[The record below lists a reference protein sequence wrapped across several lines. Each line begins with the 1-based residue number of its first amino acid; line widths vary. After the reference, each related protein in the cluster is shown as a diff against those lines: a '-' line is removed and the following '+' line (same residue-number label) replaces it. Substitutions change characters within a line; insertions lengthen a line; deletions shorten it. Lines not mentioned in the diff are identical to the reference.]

1 MNIYVSN
8 LNYKV
13 DSDGLMQL
21 FEGYGEISSARVIM
35 DRFTGKSR
43 GFGFVEMP
51 DDAAAQKAIEELN
64 QAEHEGNIITV
75 NEARPREER
84 PRNNFGGGGGYNRGG
99 YNNDRGGYSD
109 RRGGGDN
116 YNSDRRPRRW

>member
-13 DSDGLMQL
+13 SDDDLMQL
-21 FEGYGEISSARVIM
+21 FESYGEITSARVIT

-64 QAEHEGNIITV
+64 QAEHEGNVITV
-75 NEARPREER
+75 NEARPREEH
-84 PRNNFGGGGGYNRGG
+84 PRRDFGGG
-99 YNNDRGGYSD
+99 D
-109 RRGGGDN
+109 RRGGGG
-116 YNSDRRPRRW
+116 YGDRRGGGGYGNDRGDRGSKRW

>member
-1 MNIYVSN
+1 MNIYISN

-13 DSDGLMQL
+13 NDSDLMQL
-21 FEGYGEISSARVIM
+21 FEEYGEISSARVIM

-51 DDAAAQKAIEELN
+51 DDVAAQKAIEELN

-84 PRNNFGGGGGYNRGG
+84 TRNSRNYNRNE
-99 YNNDRGGYSD
+99 YFSD
-109 RRGGGDN
+109 RKN
-116 YNSDRRPRRW
+116 YNYYSSADRKSKRW